1 MNSRKYPRTM
11 EEAFGSRDYC
21 DPIERPHVYF
31 QHQDRIVM
39 LGCAA
44 AVVALVVISAMGW
57 LA

>member
-1 MNSRKYPRTM
+1 M